1 MFDIGGWEFLIIVIV
16 ALVVIGPKDLPAA
29 IRNVSGWVRKARELA
44 REFQSGLS
52 EIARETEL
60 ESVQQDIREG
70 LGLEDGEDI
79 GNKIRREVE
88 QTVDPDRE
96 IRNSVDEPGDF
107 LDDPM
112 DDPEFSDVE
121 QDEIER
127 ARLIAEESG
136 SGDPE
141 RLPDDPDGA
150 VATEAEAETEKPDST
165 PASTGGGRK

>member
-44 REFQSGLS
+44 REFQSGLND
-52 EIARETEL
+52 IARETEL
-60 ESVQQDIREG
+60 ESVQHEIRQG
-70 LGLEDGEDI
+70 LGLEEGEDI
-79 GNKIRREVE
+79 GNRIRREVE
-88 QTVDPDRE
+88 ESVDPDGRIRE
-96 IRNSVDEPGDF
+96 SFDEAGEF

-127 ARLIAEESG
+127 ARLIAEEG
-136 SGDPE
+136 GTGDPE
-141 RLPDDPDGA
+141 RFPDDPESAADG
-150 VATEAEAETEKPDST
+150 EADAEKPDT
-165 PASTGGGRK
+165 PPASAGGGRK